1 VEQQAQPVTWRA
13 ILLFAIGAACTLPFA
28 LLPGEAHAYCRTSTC
43 KDCPRDEE
51 TGCTLGGRPIS
62 WPEACV
68 SYSLNERAASSVD
81 LETATAL
88 AEEAFNTW
96 QTARCPPDG
105 AHPSIHLAHS
115 FGPVMCEE
123 VEYNASS
130 GNANIIV
137 FREGEWPYDSEGL
150 GLASTS
156 LTATNDGDIVD
167 ADIEINATLPLSISE
182 QRTKGIVPGAHDLL
196 SILTHE
202 SGHFL
207 GLDHSRVPE
216 AVMAVALAAGEVRVE
231 LSDDDVAA
239 ICEAYPPERTLSAC
253 NDAPHGGFATTC
265 NLPSRSP
272 SGCSIAGLPST
283 SGSYAFGVA
292 IISLLAMTRQI
303 RRRTR
308 AAR

>member
-1 VEQQAQPVTWRA
+1 MTWRA
-13 ILLFAIGAACTLPFA
+13 TLLFAVSVACALPFA
-28 LLPGEAHAYCRTSTC
+28 LLPSEARAYCRTSTC
-43 KDCPRDEE
+43 KECPRDEE
-51 TGCTLGGRPIS
+51 TGCTLGGTPIS
-62 WPEACV
+62 WPDACV

-81 LETATAL
+81 LETAIAL

-96 QTARCPPDG
+96 QSARCPPDG
-105 AHPSIHLAHS
+105 APPSIHLAHS
-115 FGPVMCEE
+115 FGPAMCEE

-137 FREGEWPYDSEGL
+137 FRERKWPYDSEGL

-156 LTATNDGDIVD
+156 LTATDEGDIVD
-167 ADIEINATLPLSISE
+167 ADIEINATLPLLVGE
-182 QRTKGIVPGAHDLL
+182 RRTKGIVPGAHDLL

-216 AVMAVALAAGEVRVE
+216 AVMAVSLAAGEVRVV

-239 ICEAYPPERTLSAC
+239 ICEAYPPERKLSAC
-253 NDAPHGGFATTC
+253 NDAPRGGFATTC
-265 NLPSRSP
+265 SLPARSP
-272 SGCSIAGLPST
+272 SGCSVAGFPST
-283 SGSYAFGVA
+283 SGSYALG
-292 IISLLAMTRQI
+292 LLGIGLLTAARR
-303 RRRTR
+303 RRRTTQ

>member
-1 VEQQAQPVTWRA
+1 VTWRA
-13 ILLFAIGAACTLPFA
+13 TLLFAVCVVCALPFA
-28 LLPGEAHAYCRTSTC
+28 LFAGDARAYCRTSTC

-51 TGCTLGGRPIS
+51 TGCTLGGTPIS

-81 LETATAL
+81 LETATVL
-88 AEEAFNTW
+88 AEQAFNTW

-105 AHPSIHLAHS
+105 APPSIHVAHS
-115 FGPVMCEE
+115 FGSVMCEE

-137 FREGEWPYDSEGL
+137 FREGEWPYQSEGL

-156 LTATNDGDIVD
+156 LTVTNDGDIVD
-167 ADIEINATLPLSISE
+167 ADIEINATLPLLIGE
-182 QRTKGIVPGAHDLL
+182 PRAKGIVPGAHDLL

-207 GLDHSRVPE
+207 GLDHSKVPQ
-216 AVMAVALAAGEVRVE
+216 AVMAVSLAAGEVRVE

-239 ICEAYPPERTLSAC
+239 ICEAYPPERKLSAC
-253 NDAPHGGFATTC
+253 NDAPHGGFSSTC
-265 NLPSRSP
+265 SLPPRSP
-272 SGCSIAGLPST
+272 SGCSIGGFASPSR
-283 SGSYAFGVA
+283 SYALGVLS
-292 IISLLAMTRQI
+292 IGLLAMTRRR
-303 RRRTR
+303 RRRTQV
-308 AAR
+308 AR